1 MSKRRLLLESNSEE
15 TIIILKD
22 ALFYPVIL
30 RLPDEVKESMPAS
43 QSLYIAKRHVM
54 RFFNVPSKGDF
65 INFGGHVWCVIGL
78 SHTPRVK
85 GSSASDHVPEVIT
98 EYFRTVDP
106 CLE

>member
-1 MSKRRLLLESNSEE
+1 MTKRRLLLESNSEE

-22 ALFYPVIL
+22 ALFYPIVL
-30 RLPDEVKESMPAS
+30 RLPESVRESMPAA

-65 INFGGHVWCVIGL
+65 INFGGHVWRVIGL

-85 GSSASDHVPEVIT
+85 GSSAQDHVPEVIT
-98 EYFRTVDP
+98 DYLGAVDP
-106 CLE
+106 NA